1 MAESTE
7 SQLGDLRREMVE
19 QVATHATIAGDQTG
33 RELLDDR
40 VLTAM
45 RKVPR
50 HAFVPKPLKPLAY
63 IDSPL
68 PIGFGKTISQPFIVA
83 LMLDLLQ
90 PQPDD
95 RVLEVGTGL
104 GYQAAVLGDLV
115 AAVYTVE
122 IISELA
128 GEATTRMGEL
138 GYTNVQIRVGDGG
151 QGWPDHAPFDKVIV
165 AAAPE
170 LMPAPLLNQL
180 KPGGRMV
187 IPAGIPDVQQLML
200 VEKDDRGRIDT
211 TEVLPVRFAP
221 MVVSH

>member
-7 SQLGDLRREMVE
+7 TQLDALREQMVE
-19 QVATHATIAGDQTG
+19 QVALHATVTGEQTG

-40 VLTAM
+40 VLAAM
-45 RKVPR
+45 QQVPR
-50 HAFVPKPLKPLAY
+50 HSFVPSALKLLAY

-68 PIGFGKTISQPFIVA
+68 PIGYGKTISQPFIVA

-104 GYQAAVLGDLV
+104 GYQAAILAELV
-115 AAVYTVE
+115 ATVYSVE
-122 IISELA
+122 IIEELA
-128 GEATTRMGEL
+128 REAANRVGERGYANIEL
-138 GYTNVQIRVGDGG
+138 RTGDGG
-151 QGWPDHAPFDKVIV
+151 QGWPEHAPFDKIIV

-170 LMPAPLLNQL
+170 LMPPPLLNQL

-187 IPAGIPDVQQLML
+187 IPAGIPDRQQLML
-200 VEKDDRGRIDT
+200 VEKDIEGRYNT

-221 MVVSH
+221 LVTAH